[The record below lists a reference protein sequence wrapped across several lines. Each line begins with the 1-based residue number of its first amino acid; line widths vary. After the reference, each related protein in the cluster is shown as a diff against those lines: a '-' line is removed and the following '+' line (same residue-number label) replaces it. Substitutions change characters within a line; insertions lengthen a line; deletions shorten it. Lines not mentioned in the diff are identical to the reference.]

1 MIYFILGI
9 SGSGKST
16 LISNIKKLN
25 LPNLEHPLSY
35 KTREKRDFEVD
46 WVDAHFL
53 SKDDFKA
60 QIEAWE
66 FLEYAVVHGDDYY
79 GTKWAQINE
88 AIKAWKTALK
98 ELDLNGLI
106 SLKETRQ
113 DLEYKT
119 IFLDLPIEELENR
132 ILQRQPNI
140 DRTELEIRLKNA
152 FIEEENLRK
161 ICDYDIDATLS
172 EEDILKKVLE
182 IMQDE
187 SNIFDSFFRDLDFNV
202 DFSDIDFSILS
213 DGWEIILEFT
223 KGTWELVWEIVWWIF
238 SWF

>member
-25 LPNLEHPLSY
+25 LPNLENPLSY
-35 KTREKRDFEVD
+35 KTREKRDFEID

-53 SKDDFKA
+53 SKEEFKS

-88 AIKAWKTALK
+88 ALNKWKSVLK
-98 ELDLNGLI
+98 ELDSNGLI

-113 DLEYKT
+113 DLAYKT
-119 IFLDLPIEELENR
+119 IFLDLPIRELENR
-132 ILQRQPNI
+132 ILQRQANI
-140 DRTELEIRLKNA
+140 DKWELETRLKNA

-161 ICDYDIDATLS
+161 LCDYDIDATLS
-172 EEDILKKVLE
+172 EEEILKEVLK
-182 IMQDE
+182 
-187 SNIFDSFFRDLDFNV
+187 
-202 DFSDIDFSILS
+202 
-213 DGWEIILEFT
+213 II
-223 KGTWELVWEIVWWIF
+223 K
-238 SWF
+238 

>member
-9 SGSGKST
+9 SWSGKST

-35 KTREKRDFEVD
+35 KTRDKREFEMD
-46 WVDAHFL
+46 WVDAHFI
-53 SKDDFKA
+53 SKDDFRS

-79 GTKWAQINE
+79 GTKWVQINE
-88 AIKAWKTALK
+88 AIKAWKSVLK

-119 IFLDLPIEELENR
+119 IFLDLPISELENR
-132 ILQRQPNI
+132 ILKRQANI
-140 DRTELEIRLKNA
+140 DKLDLDTRLRNA
-152 FIEEENLRK
+152 FVEEENLRK
-161 ICDYDIDATLS
+161 ICDYDIDATMS
-172 EEDILKKVLE
+172 ETEILEKVLK
-182 IMQDE
+182 
-187 SNIFDSFFRDLDFNV
+187 
-202 DFSDIDFSILS
+202 
-213 DGWEIILEFT
+213 II
-223 KGTWELVWEIVWWIF
+223 K
-238 SWF
+238 

>member
-35 KTREKRDFEVD
+35 KTRDKREFEIN
-46 WVDAHFL
+46 WVDAHFI
-53 SKDDFKA
+53 SKDDFRA

-88 AIKAWKTALK
+88 AIKAWKSILK

-106 SLKETRQ
+106 SLKKTRQ
-113 DLEYKT
+113 GLEYKT
-119 IFLDLPIEELENR
+119 IFLDLPISELENR
-132 ILQRQPNI
+132 ILKRQPNI
-140 DRTELEIRLKNA
+140 DRLELETRLKNA

-161 ICDYDIDATLS
+161 LCDYDIDATLS
-172 EEDILKKVLE
+172 EEEILKKV
-182 IMQDE
+182 
-187 SNIFDSFFRDLDFNV
+187 
-202 DFSDIDFSILS
+202 SDIIKN
-213 DGWEIILEFT
+213 I
-223 KGTWELVWEIVWWIF
+223 
-238 SWF
+238 

>member
-16 LISNIKKLN
+16 IISNIKKLN

-35 KTREKRDFEVD
+35 KTREKRDFEID
-46 WVDAHFL
+46 WVDAYFL
-53 SKDDFKA
+53 SKDDFNA

-66 FLEYAVVHGDDYY
+66 FLEYAIVHGNDYY

-88 AIKAWKTALK
+88 ALKAWKSVLK
-98 ELDLNGLI
+98 ELDLNWLI

-113 DLEYKT
+113 DLVYKT
-119 IFLDLPIEELENR
+119 IFLDLPIWELENR

-140 DRTELEIRLKNA
+140 DKQDLEIRLKNA

-161 ICDYDIDATLS
+161 LCDYDIDATLS
-172 EEDILKKVLE
+172 ESQILEKVL
-182 IMQDE
+182 
-187 SNIFDSFFRDLDFNV
+187 V
-202 DFSDIDFSILS
+202 
-213 DGWEIILEFT
+213 II
-223 KGTWELVWEIVWWIF
+223 K
-238 SWF
+238 